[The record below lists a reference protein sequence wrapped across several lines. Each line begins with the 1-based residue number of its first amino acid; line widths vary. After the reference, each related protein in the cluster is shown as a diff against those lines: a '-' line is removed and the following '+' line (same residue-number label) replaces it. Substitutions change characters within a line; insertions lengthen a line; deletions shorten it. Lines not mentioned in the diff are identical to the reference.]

1 MRHLQPLVASDRRPL
16 GLLVPSGLGSS
27 VGLGKEHFLFRLRFF
42 FSPAMCPSIRIL
54 AVPHLTQRCQ
64 SVLPR
69 FCAPLSFIPPQSL
82 SAYAPSIRLFW
93 MICPYLT
100 PLPSLPYAMNSSCQ
114 LLDLANT
121 VVNTTQKR
129 NEILKQSF
137 LLSSQSFTAR
147 RVKMIVSILHF
158 FFWVVLTAVFAKS
171 SSWQEEFMT

>member
-27 VGLGKEHFLFRLRFF
+27 VGLGKVHFLFRLRFF

-82 SAYAPSIRLFW
+82 SAYAHTSHPGLH
-93 MICPYLT
+93 YLT
-100 PLPSLPYAMNSSCQ
+100 
-114 LLDLANT
+114 
-121 VVNTTQKR
+121 
-129 NEILKQSF
+129 
-137 LLSSQSFTAR
+137 
-147 RVKMIVSILHF
+147 
-158 FFWVVLTAVFAKS
+158 LTALLTMMGMPVGSLMSPLISLLLLQTISIPAAL
-171 SSWQEEFMT
+171 WVAQDDHCEFELKLG